1 MTAENP
7 VGTRLSRRG
16 SRAWALVVLVATI
29 AMLSGCALSPNRLPS
44 VKAGVSSDY
53 EVTLQFASVLNLPT
67 GADVMMNG
75 LQVGRVKEL
84 NESKDGVDVV
94 VGLTSSRPVPADST
108 AIIRQNTPLGDT
120 YLGFTPPEKPTGK
133 GNLRDG
139 AVIPMSR
146 TTSPPTLE
154 DTIAVLAYFVNGG
167 SIQKVQ
173 DTMVTLNKTLP
184 AVKDVRR
191 LASTVSTDLQDLG
204 DNLREVD
211 SLLTGLDGVARSFP
225 ASAKEIEHVFGDQ
238 GIDYFHTV
246 AYSLVRHI
254 ATLLPSV
261 GSVFTGGLWVA
272 PLLTSI
278 AEAAENAAPIWPA
291 GDRMLASANDF
302 VNDTLKPF
310 LKNPRVAVAS
320 VKAPGGD
327 RQLLGDTASILR
339 ILGVVR

>member
-1 MTAENP
+1 MK
-7 VGTRLSRRG
+7 TRFLWIL
-16 SRAWALVVLVATI
+16 AVLVPV
-29 AMLSGCALSPNRLPS
+29 MLVMSGCSLSPNRLPS
-44 VKAGVSSDY
+44 VKAGVSADY
-53 EVTLQFASVLNLPT
+53 EVTLKFASVLNLPT

-94 VGLTSSRPVPADST
+94 VGLTASRPVPADST

-120 YLGFTPPEKPTGK
+120 YLGFTPPENPTNA
-133 GNLRDG
+133 GNLHDG
-139 AVIPMSR
+139 SVVPMSR

-167 SIQKVQ
+167 TVQKVQ

-184 AVKDVRR
+184 QIKDVRR
-191 LASTVSTDLQDLG
+191 LASTVATDLDDLAG
-204 DNLREVD
+204 NLGEIDR
-211 SLLTGLDGVARSFP
+211 LLTGLDGVAKSFP
-225 ASAKEIEHVFGDQ
+225 ASRVQIEHVFGDQ
-238 GIDYFHTV
+238 GIDYYKTV
-246 AYSLVRHI
+246 GYSLVRHI

-261 GSVFTGGLWVA
+261 GSVFTGGLWVV

-291 GDRMLASANDF
+291 GDRMVAGANDF
-302 VNDTLKPF
+302 VSNTLKPF
-310 LKNPRVAVAS
+310 LKNPRVAITS
-320 VKAPGGD
+320 VKAKGSD
-327 RQLLGDTASILR
+327 KQMLADSASILR